1 MSNRAISSLF
11 HSLEPFCKQITMSSD
26 PGPFS
31 PIFSINVSADGANAQ
46 NAPAPPPAAPHGN
59 RSLDVG
65 TALIALMR
73 QMVDAQNRQNQMI
86 EQLLQINRQVL
97 QNTQQ
102 ANSQRQNEMNQWR
115 NAHPELVQACR
126 SSLET
131 LSAVQTDF
139 LAKMTSEVQDSQEEL
154 VDSEYMFADFLDRYG
169 PRMAH
174 LNGILQ
180 ILNHLVG

>member
-1 MSNRAISSLF
+1 MSN
-11 HSLEPFCKQITMSSD
+11 D

-31 PIFSINVSADGANAQ
+31 PIFSINVSADASSGQ
-46 NAPAPPPAAPHGN
+46 NAPAQAPNAPTAN
-59 RSLDVG
+59 RNPDVG
-65 TALIALMR
+65 TAMIALMR
-73 QMVDAQNRQNQMI
+73 QLVDAQNRQNQMV
-86 EQLLQINRQVL
+86 EQMLQINRQVL

-102 ANSQRQNEMNQWR
+102 ASTQRQNEMNQWR
-115 NAHPELVQACR
+115 AAHPELVQACR
-126 SSLET
+126 SALET

-139 LAKMTSEVQDSQEEL
+139 LEKMTSEVEDSQEQL
-154 VDSEYMFADFLDRYG
+154 VDSEYMFADFLDRFG

>member
-1 MSNRAISSLF
+1 MSN
-11 HSLEPFCKQITMSSD
+11 D

-31 PIFSINVSADGANAQ
+31 PIFSINVSAEGASPQ
-46 NAPAPPPAAPHGN
+46 NAPAPAPSAPPGN

-65 TALIALMR
+65 TAMIALMR
-73 QMVDAQNRQNQMI
+73 QMVDSQNRQNQMI

-97 QNTQQ
+97 QSNQQ
-102 ANSQRQNEMNQWR
+102 ANAQRQNEMNQWR
-115 NAHPELVQACR
+115 NAHPELVQSCKSA
-126 SSLET
+126 LET

-139 LAKMTSEVQDSQEEL
+139 LDKMTTEIQDSRDDL

>member
-1 MSNRAISSLF
+1 MSN
-11 HSLEPFCKQITMSSD
+11 D

-31 PIFSINVSADGANAQ
+31 PIFSINVSAEGTAPQ
-46 NAPAPPPAAPHGN
+46 SAPAPAPASPPGA
-59 RSLDVG
+59 RLDVG

-73 QMVDAQNRQNQMI
+73 QMVDAQSRQNQML

-97 QNTQQ
+97 QSTQQ
-102 ANSQRQNEMNQWR
+102 VNAQRQNEMNQWR
-115 NAHPELVQACR
+115 SAHPELVQSCR
-126 SSLET
+126 SALET

-139 LAKMTSEVQDSQEEL
+139 LEKMATEVRDSQDDL

>member
-1 MSNRAISSLF
+1 MSN
-11 HSLEPFCKQITMSSD
+11 D

-31 PIFSINVSADGANAQ
+31 PIFSINVSAEGASPQ
-46 NAPAPPPAAPHGN
+46 NAPAPTPSAPPGN

-65 TALIALMR
+65 TAMIALMR
-73 QMVDAQNRQNQMI
+73 QMVDSQNRQNQMI

-97 QNTQQ
+97 QSNQQ
-102 ANSQRQNEMNQWR
+102 ANAQRQNEMNQWR
-115 NAHPELVQACR
+115 NAHPELVQSCKSA
-126 SSLET
+126 LET

-139 LAKMTSEVQDSQEEL
+139 LDKMTTEIQDSRDDL

>member
-1 MSNRAISSLF
+1 MSN
-11 HSLEPFCKQITMSSD
+11 D

-31 PIFSINVSADGANAQ
+31 PIFSINVSAEGASPQ
-46 NAPAPPPAAPHGN
+46 NAPAPAPATAPGA

-73 QMVDAQNRQNQMI
+73 QMVDSQNRQNQMI

-97 QNTQQ
+97 QSTQQ
-102 ANSQRQNEMNQWR
+102 ANAQRQNEMNQWR
-115 NAHPELVQACR
+115 NAHPELVQSCKSA
-126 SSLET
+126 LET

-139 LAKMTSEVQDSQEEL
+139 LDKMTTEIQDSRDDL

>member
-1 MSNRAISSLF
+1 MSN
-11 HSLEPFCKQITMSSD
+11 D

-31 PIFSINVSADGANAQ
+31 PIFSINVSAEGASPQ
-46 NAPAPPPAAPHGN
+46 NAPAPAPAAAPGS

-65 TALIALMR
+65 TAMIALMR
-73 QMVDAQNRQNQMI
+73 QMVDSQNRQNQMI

-97 QNTQQ
+97 QSTQQ
-102 ANSQRQNEMNQWR
+102 ANSQRQNEMTQWR
-115 NAHPELVQACR
+115 NSHPELVQSCR
-126 SSLET
+126 SALET
-131 LSAVQTDF
+131 LSSVQTDF
-139 LAKMTSEVQDSQEEL
+139 LSKMTSEVNDSHEEL
-154 VDSEYMFADFLDRYG
+154 IDSEYMFADFLDRYG

>member
-1 MSNRAISSLF
+1 
-11 HSLEPFCKQITMSSD
+11 
-26 PGPFS
+26 
-31 PIFSINVSADGANAQ
+31 
-46 NAPAPPPAAPHGN
+46 
-59 RSLDVG
+59 
-65 TALIALMR
+65 
-73 QMVDAQNRQNQMI
+73 MVDAQSRQNQML

-97 QNTQQ
+97 QSTQQ
-102 ANSQRQNEMNQWR
+102 VNAQRQNEMNQWR
-115 NAHPELVQACR
+115 SAHPELVQSCR
-126 SSLET
+126 SALET

-139 LAKMTSEVQDSQEEL
+139 LEKMATEVRDSQDDL

>member
-1 MSNRAISSLF
+1 MSN
-11 HSLEPFCKQITMSSD
+11 D

-31 PIFSINVSADGANAQ
+31 PIFSINVSAEGASPQ
-46 NAPAPPPAAPHGN
+46 NTPAAAPAVQGGN

-65 TALIALMR
+65 TAMIALMR

-86 EQLLQINRQVL
+86 DQLLQINRQVL

-102 ANSQRQNEMNQWR
+102 ANAQRQNEMNQWR
-115 NAHPELVQACR
+115 NSHPELVQSCR
-126 SSLET
+126 SALET

-139 LAKMTSEVQDSQEEL
+139 LEKMTNEVQDSQEEL

>member
-1 MSNRAISSLF
+1 MSN
-11 HSLEPFCKQITMSSD
+11 D

-31 PIFSINVSADGANAQ
+31 PIFSINVSAEGTGPQ
-46 NAPAPPPAAPHGN
+46 SAPAPAPASPPGA
-59 RSLDVG
+59 RLDVG

-73 QMVDAQNRQNQMI
+73 QMVDAQSRQNQML

-97 QNTQQ
+97 QSTQQ
-102 ANSQRQNEMNQWR
+102 VNAQRQNEMNQWR
-115 NAHPELVQACR
+115 SAHPELVQSCR
-126 SSLET
+126 SALET

-139 LAKMTSEVQDSQEEL
+139 LEKMATEVRDSQDDL

>member
-1 MSNRAISSLF
+1 MSN
-11 HSLEPFCKQITMSSD
+11 D

-31 PIFSINVSADGANAQ
+31 PIFSINVSAEGASPQ
-46 NAPAPPPAAPHGN
+46 NAPAPAPSAPPGN

-65 TALIALMR
+65 TAMIALMR
-73 QMVDAQNRQNQMI
+73 QMVDSQNRQNQMI

-97 QNTQQ
+97 QSNQQ
-102 ANSQRQNEMNQWR
+102 ANAQRQNEMNQWR
-115 NAHPELVQACR
+115 NAHPELVQSCKSA
-126 SSLET
+126 LET

-139 LAKMTSEVQDSQEEL
+139 LDKMTTEIQDSRDDL
-154 VDSEYMFADFLDRYG
+154 VDSEYMLADFLDRYG

>member
-1 MSNRAISSLF
+1 MSN
-11 HSLEPFCKQITMSSD
+11 D

-31 PIFSINVSADGANAQ
+31 PIFSINVSAEGASPQ
-46 NAPAPPPAAPHGN
+46 NAPAPAPATAPGA

-65 TALIALMR
+65 TAMIALMR
-73 QMVDAQNRQNQMI
+73 QMVDSHNRQNQMI

-97 QNTQQ
+97 QSTQQ
-102 ANSQRQNEMNQWR
+102 ANAQRQNEMNQWR
-115 NAHPELVQACR
+115 NAHPELVQSCKNA
-126 SSLET
+126 LET

-139 LAKMTSEVQDSQEEL
+139 LDKMTSEIQDSRDDL

>member
-1 MSNRAISSLF
+1 MSN
-11 HSLEPFCKQITMSSD
+11 D

-31 PIFSINVSADGANAQ
+31 PIFSINVSAEGASPQ
-46 NAPAPPPAAPHGN
+46 NAPAPAPSAPTGN

-65 TALIALMR
+65 TAMIALMR
-73 QMVDAQNRQNQMI
+73 QMVDSQNRQNQMI

-97 QNTQQ
+97 QSNQQ
-102 ANSQRQNEMNQWR
+102 ANAQRQNEMNQWR
-115 NAHPELVQACR
+115 NAHPELVQSCKSA
-126 SSLET
+126 LET

-139 LAKMTSEVQDSQEEL
+139 LDKMTTEIQDSRDDL

>member
-1 MSNRAISSLF
+1 MSN
-11 HSLEPFCKQITMSSD
+11 D

-31 PIFSINVSADGANAQ
+31 PIFSINVSADGASAQ
-46 NAPAPPPAAPHGN
+46 NAPAPAHAAQPGV

-65 TALIALMR
+65 TAMIALMR

-102 ANSQRQNEMNQWR
+102 ANAQRQNEMNQWR
-115 NAHPELVQACR
+115 SAHPELVQSCR
-126 SSLET
+126 TALET

-139 LAKMTSEVQDSQEEL
+139 LEKMTAEVEDSQEEL

>member
-1 MSNRAISSLF
+1 MSN
-11 HSLEPFCKQITMSSD
+11 D

-31 PIFSINVSADGANAQ
+31 PIFSINVSAEGASPQ
-46 NAPAPPPAAPHGN
+46 NAPAPAPTAHPGT

-65 TALIALMR
+65 TAMIALMR
-73 QMVDAQNRQNQMI
+73 QMVDSQNRQNQMI

-97 QNTQQ
+97 QSNQQ
-102 ANSQRQNEMNQWR
+102 ANAQRQNEMNQWR
-115 NAHPELVQACR
+115 NAHPELVQSCKSA
-126 SSLET
+126 LET

-139 LAKMTSEVQDSQEEL
+139 LDKMTTEIQDSRDDL

>member
-1 MSNRAISSLF
+1 MSN
-11 HSLEPFCKQITMSSD
+11 D

-31 PIFSINVSADGANAQ
+31 PIFSINVSAEGANPQ
-46 NAPAPPPAAPHGN
+46 NAPAPAPAPQPGN

-65 TALIALMR
+65 TAMIALMR

-86 EQLLQINRQVL
+86 DQLLQINRQVL

-102 ANSQRQNEMNQWR
+102 ANAQRQNEMTQWR
-115 NAHPELVQACR
+115 NAHPELVQSCR
-126 SSLET
+126 TALET

-139 LAKMTSEVQDSQEEL
+139 LEKMTNEVEDSQEEL

>member
-1 MSNRAISSLF
+1 
-11 HSLEPFCKQITMSSD
+11 MSSD

-46 NAPAPPPAAPHGN
+46 NAPASASAQPAGRN
-59 RSLDVG
+59 LDVG

-73 QMVDAQNRQNQMI
+73 QMVDSQNRQNQMI

-97 QNTQQ
+97 QSTQQ

-115 NAHPELVQACR
+115 SAHPELVQSCR
-126 SSLET
+126 SALET
-131 LSAVQTDF
+131 LSGVQTDF
-139 LAKMTSEVQDSQEEL
+139 LSKMTSEVMDSHEEL

>member
-1 MSNRAISSLF
+1 MSN
-11 HSLEPFCKQITMSSD
+11 D

-31 PIFSINVSADGANAQ
+31 PIFSINVSAEGASPQ
-46 NAPAPPPAAPHGN
+46 NAPAPAPSAPPGN

-65 TALIALMR
+65 TAMIALMR
-73 QMVDAQNRQNQMI
+73 QMVDSQNRQNQMI

-97 QNTQQ
+97 QSNQQ
-102 ANSQRQNEMNQWR
+102 ANAQRQNEMNQWR
-115 NAHPELVQACR
+115 NAHPELVQSCKSA
-126 SSLET
+126 LET
-131 LSAVQTDF
+131 LSSVQTDF
-139 LAKMTSEVQDSQEEL
+139 LDKMTTEIQDSRDDL